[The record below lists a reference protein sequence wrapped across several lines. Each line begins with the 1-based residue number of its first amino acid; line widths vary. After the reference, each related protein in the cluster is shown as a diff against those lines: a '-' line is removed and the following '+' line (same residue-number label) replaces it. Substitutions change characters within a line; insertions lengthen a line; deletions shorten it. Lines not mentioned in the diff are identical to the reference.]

1 LEYRLCFYREDIGPL
16 VLILKG
22 GTMTALRY
30 IDVLKKYFI
39 LFYRLIVYKYRPE
52 VVMQEDNASWHK
64 AGAVRKFL
72 EKQKVKYI
80 SWPP

>member
-1 LEYRLCFYREDIGPL
+1 MGPL
-16 VLILKG
+16 VFIPKG

-39 LFYRLIVYKYRPE
+39 PFYRQMVRKYGPE

-64 AGAVRKFL
+64 AGVVRKFL
-72 EKQKVKYI
+72 DTQKVKYL